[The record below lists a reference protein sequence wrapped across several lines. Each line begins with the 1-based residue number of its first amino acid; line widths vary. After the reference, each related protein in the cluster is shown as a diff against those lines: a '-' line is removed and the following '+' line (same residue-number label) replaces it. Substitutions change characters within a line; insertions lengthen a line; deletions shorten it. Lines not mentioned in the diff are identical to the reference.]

1 MQMVAV
7 TMSPYCPEYAPFFGF
22 LGAALALVFGNMG
35 AAYGTWKSAL
45 GLATISK
52 LPRHKVQT
60 EMVMKAIMPVI
71 LSGVCGI
78 FGLIIAV
85 IISSGMAAPSPTRT
99 TYSLYT
105 GYAHLG
111 AGMTVGLSNLASGLA
126 IGMCGSCGVQDSAR
140 QPKLYIG
147 MVLIWS
153 FGSALG
159 LYGLI
164 VALIIAVKVSK
175 TPLPCP
181 CTAPTRLVAGL
192 DQRTNAPATGCAGAV
207 RLLRGARRWAGLQQ

>member
-1 MQMVAV
+1 MV
-7 TMSPYCPEYAPFFGF
+7 SPYCPPYAPFFGF

-35 AAYGTWKSAL
+35 AAYGTWKSAV
-45 GLATISK
+45 GLCTIAK

-60 EMVMKAIMPVI
+60 EMVMKSIMPVI

-85 IISSGMAAPSPTRT
+85 IIASNLNSEG
-99 TYSLYT
+99 YSLFT

-111 AGMTVGLSNLASGLA
+111 AGLTVGLSNLATGLA
-126 IGMCGSCGVQDSAR
+126 LGMAGEIGVQDSAR

-164 VALIIAVKVSK
+164 VALIIAVKD
-175 TPLPCP
+175 
-181 CTAPTRLVAGL
+181 APELCSCMEQADGSL
-192 DQRTNAPATGCAGAV
+192 LCASS
-207 RLLRGARRWAGLQQ
+207 

>member
-1 MQMVAV
+1 M
-7 TMSPYCPEYAPFFGF
+7 TSPYCPEYAPFFGF

-45 GLATISK
+45 GLSTIAK

-60 EMVMKAIMPVI
+60 EMVMKSIMPVI

-85 IISSGMAAPSPTRT
+85 IISSGMRLPTGAGQT

-111 AGMTVGLSNLASGLA
+111 AGLTVGLSNLASGLA
-126 IGMCGSCGVQDSAR
+126 IGMCGNCGVQDSCR

-159 LYGLI
+159 ACPRPRPRHARLCPPARSHHPAGSSHASDAPLSPPCTLPTRAGLYGLI
-164 VALIIAVKVSK
+164 VALIIATKDASE
-175 TPLPCP
+175 L
-181 CTAPTRLVAGL
+181 CTLSL
-192 DQRTNAPATGCAGAV
+192 
-207 RLLRGARRWAGLQQ
+207 

>member
-1 MQMVAV
+1 MV
-7 TMSPYCPEYAPFFGF
+7 SPYCPAYAPFFGF

-35 AAYGTWKSAL
+35 AAYGTWKSAV
-45 GLATISK
+45 GLCTIAK

-60 EMVMKAIMPVI
+60 EMVMKSIMPVI

-85 IISSGMAAPSPTRT
+85 IIATNMKDP
-99 TYSLYT
+99 YSLYT
-105 GYAHLG
+105 GYSHLS
-111 AGMTVGLSNLASGLA
+111 AGLTVGLSNLATGLA
-126 IGMCGSCGVQDSAR
+126 LGMAGEIGVQDSAR

-164 VALIIAVKVSK
+164 VALIIGTKGGGEDLCGCVELPDGGLSCS
-175 TPLPCP
+175 PL
-181 CTAPTRLVAGL
+181 
-192 DQRTNAPATGCAGAV
+192 
-207 RLLRGARRWAGLQQ
+207 

>member
-1 MQMVAV
+1 MSSA
-7 TMSPYCPEYAPFFGF
+7 SPYCPEYAPFFGF

-45 GLATISK
+45 GLSTIAK

-60 EMVMKAIMPVI
+60 EMVMKSIMPVI

-85 IISSGMAAPSPTRT
+85 IISSGMRLPTGAGQT

-111 AGMTVGLSNLASGLA
+111 AGLTVGLSNLASGLA
-126 IGMCGSCGVQDSAR
+126 IGMCGNCGVQDSCR

-164 VALIIAVKVSK
+164 VALIIATKDASE
-175 TPLPCP
+175 LCE
-181 CTAPTRLVAGL
+181 LH
-192 DQRTNAPATGCAGAV
+192 
-207 RLLRGARRWAGLQQ
+207 

>member
-1 MQMVAV
+1 MEAEETEERTLAFRPCEREGCGGVEEAAAAEEADMVN
-7 TMSPYCPEYAPFFGF
+7 SPYCPEYAPFFGF

-45 GLATISK
+45 GLSTIAK

-60 EMVMKAIMPVI
+60 EMVMKSIMPVI

-85 IISSGMAAPSPTRT
+85 IISSNMRGPIATKT
-99 TYSLYT
+99 TYAIYT

-111 AGMTVGLSNLASGLA
+111 AGLTVGLSNLASGLA
-126 IGMCGSCGVQDSAR
+126 IGMSGDCGVEDSCR

-164 VALIIAVKVSK
+164 VGLIIATKDGND
-175 TPLPCP
+175 LCE
-181 CTAPTRLVAGL
+181 LV
-192 DQRTNAPATGCAGAV
+192 PA
-207 RLLRGARRWAGLQQ
+207 

>member
-1 MQMVAV
+1 M
-7 TMSPYCPEYAPFFGF
+7 
-22 LGAALALVFGNMG
+22 
-35 AAYGTWKSAL
+35 KS
-45 GLATISK
+45 
-52 LPRHKVQT
+52 
-60 EMVMKAIMPVI
+60 IMPVI

-85 IISSGMAAPSPTRT
+85 IIATNITSEPKDGRPQ
-99 TYSLYT
+99 YSLFT

-111 AGMTVGLSNLASGLA
+111 SGLTVGLSNLATGLA
-126 IGMCGSCGVQDSAR
+126 MGMAGEIGVQDSAR

-164 VALIIAVKVSK
+164 VALIIAVKDGG
-175 TPLPCP
+175 
-181 CTAPTRLVAGL
+181 GL
-192 DQRTNAPATGCAGAV
+192 CDC
-207 RLLRGARRWAGLQQ
+207 LLQDDGSLLCQGS

>member
-1 MQMVAV
+1 
-7 TMSPYCPEYAPFFGF
+7 
-22 LGAALALVFGNMG
+22 MG
-35 AAYGTWKSAL
+35 
-45 GLATISK
+45 
-52 LPRHKVQT
+52 
-60 EMVMKAIMPVI
+60 IMPVI

-85 IISSGMAAPSPTRT
+85 IISSTMDPTK
-99 TYSLYT
+99 YSLFS

-111 AGMTVGLSNLASGLA
+111 AGLTVGLSNLATGLA
-126 IGMCGSCGVQDSAR
+126 LGMSGEIGVQDSAQ

-164 VALIIAVKVSK
+164 VALIMGVKNGDTLCGCHYGESGELV
-175 TPLPCP
+175 
-181 CTAPTRLVAGL
+181 CTV
-192 DQRTNAPATGCAGAV
+192 D
-207 RLLRGARRWAGLQQ
+207 

>member
-1 MQMVAV
+1 
-7 TMSPYCPEYAPFFGF
+7 MSPYCPEYAPFFGF

-85 IISSGMAAPSPTRT
+85 IISSGMAAPSPIKT

-164 VALIIAVKVSK
+164 VALIIAVKVSAN
-175 TPLPCP
+175 PSGPAHPPPQHRPCRP
-181 CTAPTRLVAGL
+181 VSIAPTPPLQDAPELCGCIEAPDGGLVCSS
-192 DQRTNAPATGCAGAV
+192 D
-207 RLLRGARRWAGLQQ
+207 

>member
-1 MQMVAV
+1 
-7 TMSPYCPEYAPFFGF
+7 
-22 LGAALALVFGNMG
+22 MG
-35 AAYGTWKSAL
+35 S
-45 GLATISK
+45 
-52 LPRHKVQT
+52 VQT
-60 EMVMKAIMPVI
+60 EMVMKSIMPVI

-85 IISSGMAAPSPTRT
+85 IISSTMSPGANK
-99 TYSLYT
+99 YSLFS

-111 AGMTVGLSNLASGLA
+111 AGLTVGLSNLATGLA
-126 IGMCGSCGVQDSAR
+126 LGMAGEIGVQDSAR

-164 VALIIAVKVSK
+164 VALIIAVK
-175 TPLPCP
+175 PGAELCN
-181 CTAPTRLVAGL
+181 CMLVDGEVV
-192 DQRTNAPATGCAGAV
+192 C
-207 RLLRGARRWAGLQQ
+207 

>member
-1 MQMVAV
+1 MVD
-7 TMSPYCPEYAPFFGF
+7 SPYCPASAPFFGF

-35 AAYGTWKSAL
+35 AAYGTWKSAV
-45 GLATISK
+45 GLCTIAK

-60 EMVMKAIMPVI
+60 EMVMKSIMPVI

-85 IISSGMAAPSPTRT
+85 IIATGMTQP
-99 TYSLYT
+99 YSLYT
-105 GYAHLG
+105 AYSHLS
-111 AGMTVGLSNLASGLA
+111 AGLTVGLSNLATGLA
-126 IGMCGSCGVQDSAR
+126 LGMAGEIGVQDSAR

-164 VALIIAVKVSK
+164 VALIIGTKGGGDALCDCVQ
-175 TPLPCP
+175 
-181 CTAPTRLVAGL
+181 TADG
-192 DQRTNAPATGCAGAV
+192 
-207 RLLRGARRWAGLQQ
+207 GLQC

>member
-1 MQMVAV
+1 MI
-7 TMSPYCPEYAPFFGF
+7 SPYCPPHAPFFGF

-35 AAYGTWKSAL
+35 ASYGTYKSAI
-45 GLATISK
+45 GLATIAK

-60 EMVMKAIMPVI
+60 EMVMKSIMPVI

-85 IISSGMAAPSPTRT
+85 IIASNMRLPVGDST

-105 GYAHLG
+105 GYAHLA

-126 IGMCGSCGVQDSAR
+126 IGLSGDCGVQDSCR

-164 VALIIAVKVSK
+164 VALIIATKDASE
-175 TPLPCP
+175 LCEI
-181 CTAPTRLVAGL
+181 AA
-192 DQRTNAPATGCAGAV
+192 A
-207 RLLRGARRWAGLQQ
+207 